1 MMPGSKGRA
10 FHARMKKH
18 DFETRKNMR
27 KSHFSQ
33 KNERFRMFL
42 EFRGAER
49 PVDVR
54 LAPTVAVAKTTKCGE
69 IRGIMGSKY
78 LLTPTSY

>member
-42 EFRGAER
+42 GFREHE
-49 PVDVR
+49 VR
-54 LAPTVAVAKTTKCGE
+54 RNPWHHRVK
-69 IRGIMGSKY
+69 IPFDPNIISYFYR
-78 LLTPTSY
+78 TSIAYF